1 MCVRLL
7 GADERKTRPVLF
19 DFIGNAGTFTPAS
32 LLTLPEAQRQWAAL
46 PRPNRNKL
54 PINTLSRTAV

>member
-1 MCVRLL
+1 MRSARQHPRFARGRAHDEVSAPEDVRLL

-32 LLTLPEAQRQWAAL
+32 LLTLPEAQR
-46 PRPNRNKL
+46 
-54 PINTLSRTAV
+54 